1 MFVAAALMATAA
13 CSATKDRTGG
23 EPGGRSVDVRPSAVP
38 SGSVSMPIERFA
50 LTVEESSAV
59 DRAKVLLTNE
69 CLGGFGLDYRIPE
82 HPPLVAE
89 SSRRYGITDREVAHD
104 HGYHIPPPAGG
115 TGVTKRPTEA
125 QGAILFGATRAGEPQ
140 STSPD
145 GRPIPPGGCYGDAEA
160 RLDGGPRPEPD
171 IAAATA
177 IDKES
182 FKQSREDATVVPAF
196 RAWSTCM
203 ERHGYRYQD
212 PMASV
217 GDRAFD
223 TAEPTQREKDVA
235 LADMDCK
242 TETDLL
248 RRWSAVEAEIQ
259 TRMIEENSSALNR
272 LSSFQKRKVGTAREV
287 IERLGN

>member
-38 SGSVSMPIERFA
+38 SGGVSLPVERFA
-50 LTVEESSAV
+50 LTAEESSAV

-89 SSRRYGITDREVAHD
+89 SSRRYGISDRGVARD
-104 HGYHIPPPAGG
+104 LGYHLPSPAGG
-115 TGVTKRPTEA
+115 AAAGKRPTEA
-125 QGAILFGATRAGEPQ
+125 QEAILFGATRAGVPQ

-160 RLDGGPRPEPD
+160 RLDGGPRPESD
-171 IAAATA
+171 IAAAAA

-182 FKQSREDATVVPAF
+182 FKQSRQDATVVAAF
-196 RAWSTCM
+196 RTWSTCM
-203 ERHGYRYQD
+203 ERQGYRYQD

-223 TAEPTQREKDVA
+223 TAEPTEREKAVA

-242 TETDLL
+242 TEADLL
-248 RRWSAVEAEIQ
+248 QRWGAVEAEIQ
-259 TRMIEENSSALNR
+259 TRMIAEKSSALNR
-272 LSSFQKRKVGTAREV
+272 LSSFQKRKVGIAREV
-287 IERLGN
+287 IGRLGN